1 MIKCCPKCRARNSS
15 SGRFYSKYGCF
26 TPRHNHQP
34 VPRYRCRLCH
44 AHFSS
49 RSFSNTFREHKPKL
63 DPLVFNALCSG
74 MTFRRTAKVLRV
86 SRNTVTAKFHKLAAK
101 ARRLHVRALQQ
112 RLHSMTAVEFD
123 EMESYQGSRLNMLS
137 IPLAVQP
144 KSGFIL
150 DARVA
155 RMRPKGMLAR
165 KHPNAWRRW
174 SEDTRK
180 EACGAVLRRVQRLSG
195 GGVLVRCDAKPQYP
209 GLIRAYVKGAQ
220 IELCR
225 RGPDFPESRRFTG
238 YLNHAAAKLR
248 ADLARLRR
256 RTWACTRRWQNL
268 QQHLY
273 LYMAWSNGY
282 RMFG

>member
-15 SGRFYSKYGCF
+15 AGRFYSKYGYF
-26 TPRHNHQP
+26 TPKHNHQP

-44 AHFSS
+44 ALFCA
-49 RSFSNTFREHKPKL
+49 RSFSDTFRQHKPRL
-63 DPLVFNALCSG
+63 NPIIYSALCSG
-74 MTFRRTAKVLRV
+74 VTFRRAARVLRV
-86 SRNTVTAKFHKLAAK
+86 SRNTVTAKFHKLVSKAK
-101 ARRLHVRALQQ
+101 RLHVKALKDRQ
-112 RLHSMTAVEFD
+112 RSMTVVEFD

-137 IPLAVQP
+137 IPLAVEP
-144 KSGFIL
+144 GSGFIV

-155 RMRPKGMLAR
+155 LMRPKGRLAA

-174 SEDTRK
+174 NRDTRK
-180 EACGAVLRRVQRLSG
+180 EACRSVLRRVRRLCRQSP
-195 GGVLVRCDAKPQYP
+195 LVRCDAKPQYP
-209 GLIRAYVKGAQ
+209 GLIRAHVEGAR
-220 IELCR
+220 IEICR
-225 RGPDFPESRRFTG
+225 RDPEFPETKRFTG

-256 RTWACTRRWQNL
+256 RTWACTRKWQNL